1 MEGYILNIDGTSN
14 NKDTIIGIV
23 LMTSERSTIE
33 QSYILGFPATNNEAK
48 YEPLIAGLRMTMTL
62 VVTRLEVHC
71 DSLLVVS

>member
-1 MEGYILNIDGTSN
+1 
-14 NKDTIIGIV
+14 
-23 LMTSERSTIE
+23 MTSERSTIE

-62 VVTRLEVHC
+62 GVTRLEVHC